1 LLARANEV
9 RINARMAS
17 IRLPQ
22 GWTWEEL
29 AAQLEVQLD
38 LEASSRATGA
48 IRRRRAVTGAGQL
61 LRLVLGYVLSGLS
74 FRGTAA
80 WAEAGGYGSL
90 SDVALLKRMRRCA
103 PWLRYLVSTLATL
116 GCPEASVGAERRIV
130 AVDAT
135 AICGPGD
142 KQDYQLLHTVYDVT
156 AQCFRA
162 TELTDR
168 HTAERLDV
176 GEIER
181 GEIRL
186 GDRAYGRWRDLRAV
200 VEAGA
205 DYVVRLSANALKL
218 RTPAGEAIK
227 RSVLCKQAETQGIQD
242 VTLSIHAGVGKEQM
256 VARLIVLPLPE
267 DKATAARRLMRKK
280 ACKSGYTASPEAL
293 ATAGCLML
301 ITSLPRDAFS
311 AQSILALYR
320 RRWQVELAF
329 KRLKSLIGLED
340 IRLHDSE
347 LIGAWIHAIL
357 LVALLIDNERPSLH
371 REAPDSPH
379 WALHAVSRSHS
390 GASSLCDASL

>member
-1 LLARANEV
+1 
-9 RINARMAS
+9 MTS

-29 AAQLEVQLD
+29 AAQLETQLD

-48 IRRRRAVTGAGQL
+48 IRRRRAVSGAGQL

-80 WAEAGGYGSL
+80 WAEAGGHASL
-90 SDVALLKRMRRCA
+90 SDVALLKRMRRCG
-103 PWLRYLVSTLATL
+103 PWLRHLVSTLATL
-116 GCPEASVGAERRIV
+116 GCPEASVGDERRIV

-142 KQDYQLLHTVYDVT
+142 KQDYHLLHTVYDVT
-156 AQCFRA
+156 AQCFRS

-227 RSVLCKQAETQGIQD
+227 RSVLCKQAETAGVQD
-242 VTLSIHAGVGKEQM
+242 VTLAIHASTGKEQM
-256 VARLIVLPLPE
+256 AARLIVLPLPE
-267 DKATAARRLMRKK
+267 EKAAAARRMMRKK

-301 ITSLPRDAFS
+301 ITSLPREAWS
-311 AQSILALYR
+311 AQRILALYR

-329 KRLKSLIGLED
+329 KRLKSLVGLED

-371 REAPDSPH
+371 REGPDSPH
-379 WALHAVSRSHS
+379 WAPHVVSRSHS
-390 GASSLCDASL
+390 GASSRCDASL